1 MAGRYVVRVTHATQ
15 GAGDD
20 PRAPSP
26 EAAGARAGT
35 RGSAAL
41 VGLRQPIV
49 VILLLIGL
57 FSAISGKPLDGVLM
71 LIVATFLAA
80 DCARGQ
86 GRPAALASA
95 VPPRSP
101 AGRRRPLRIG
111 MWLVCGALYAVVT
124 GSFSRYSWP
133 ATAAVVG
140 LGCVIVAIGWHGPV
154 RVRQVPAAL
163 PLPGAALWGML
174 LVAGGLWELISLLEQ
189 PSLTTTSA
197 AHPTISAL
205 TDPLLASGPGRSVAL
220 AAWLAIG
227 WLLVER

>member
-1 MAGRYVVRVTHATQ
+1 
-15 GAGDD
+15 
-20 PRAPSP
+20 
-26 EAAGARAGT
+26 
-35 RGSAAL
+35 
-41 VGLRQPIV
+41 
-49 VILLLIGL
+49 
-57 FSAISGKPLDGVLM
+57 
-71 LIVATFLAA
+71 VATCLAW

-86 GRPAALASA
+86 YRPAAPAAA

-101 AGRRRPLRIG
+101 VGRRRPLRIG
-111 MWLVCGALYAVVT
+111 AWLVCGALYAAVV

-140 LGCVIVAIGWHGPV
+140 LGGVIVAIGWHGPV

-163 PLPGAALWGML
+163 PLAGAALWGVL
-174 LVAGGLWELISLLEQ
+174 LVAGGLWELSSLLEQ